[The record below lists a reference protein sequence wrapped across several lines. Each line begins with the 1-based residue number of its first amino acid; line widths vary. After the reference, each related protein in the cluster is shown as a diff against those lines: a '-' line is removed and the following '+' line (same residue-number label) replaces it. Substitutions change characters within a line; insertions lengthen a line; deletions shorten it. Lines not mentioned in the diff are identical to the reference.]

1 MGLLG
6 DVVGG
11 VFKIG
16 FGVVKFGVETL
27 IDAAGE
33 AQNVRNNARGMSDQE
48 LLNGFMN
55 KNNSWGTRAGYGQAF
70 KDRHKR

>member
-6 DVVGG
+6 DVVVG

-16 FGVVKFGVETL
+16 VGVIKFGVETL
-27 IDAAGE
+27 IDATGE

>member
-16 FGVVKFGVETL
+16 VGIVGAG
-27 IDAAGE
+27 IDAIIQGTKE
-33 AQNVRNNARGMSDQE
+33 ANNVRNNARGMSDQE
-48 LLNGFMN
+48 LLNGYMN
-55 KNNSWGTRAGYGQAF
+55 KNNSWGARAGYGAAF
-70 KDRHKR
+70 KDRHRR